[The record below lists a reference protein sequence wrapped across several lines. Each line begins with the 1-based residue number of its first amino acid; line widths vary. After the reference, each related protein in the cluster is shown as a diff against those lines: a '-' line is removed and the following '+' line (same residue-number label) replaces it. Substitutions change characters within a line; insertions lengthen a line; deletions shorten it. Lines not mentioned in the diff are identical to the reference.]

1 MSEGMVTVARYRRI
15 PDAYRAR
22 ETLRDAGIPAEVGQK
37 FRVLKREGQEDEILG
52 IDLYAVEEDAER
64 ARELL
69 GDAAVEE

>member
-1 MSEGMVTVARYRRI
+1 MPEGMVTVARYRRV

-22 ETLRDAGIPAEVGQK
+22 ETLRNADIRAEVSQK

-52 IDLYAVEEDAER
+52 MDLYAAEEDAER

-69 GDAAVEE
+69 DDAAVEE